1 MTNAGF
7 VAIGILI
14 GLIGGYFLGAIR
26 QAQGKDSFI
35 KKLIK

>member
-7 VAIGILI
+7 IAIGILI

-26 QAQGKDSFI
+26 QAQGKDKFI
-35 KKLIK
+35 KDLIK